1 MREKVIGDMPHGFP
15 ELTGLLLS
23 YFFGALG
30 FDIEKAGVS
39 LLVGGVAVII
49 FARLAIIL
57 ADGPALKDMLSCKG
71 HSGTLPC
78 SLCMNAVQHEAPRG
92 GVPLHLFSDKI
103 LSIAEPTLA
112 SFQPHTNATVHALM
126 MKLSVYKST
135 LGPTAFGEK
144 ETMLG
149 FTWNPCNLMMNTR
162 IMLGLVS
169 VLMYDWAHIFLCEGI
184 VDVEIGLFM
193 KHMHVQRTSTNFD
206 DVAAYI
212 SGWRI
217 PSSLPRI
224 DRLFTPSAI
233 KNNLTNSR
241 FSSTASELLT
251 LVPLLIMYMTRVV
264 ALRGACM
271 PHVLR
276 PIVGIRKIIAYECF
290 ALVLKQVSRMWTDP
304 SINVH

>member
-1 MREKVIGDMPHGFP
+1 
-15 ELTGLLLS
+15 
-23 YFFGALG
+23 
-30 FDIEKAGVS
+30 
-39 LLVGGVAVII
+39 
-49 FARLAIIL
+49 
-57 ADGPALKDMLSCKG
+57 
-71 HSGTLPC
+71 
-78 SLCMNAVQHEAPRG
+78 
-92 GVPLHLFSDKI
+92 
-103 LSIAEPTLA
+103 
-112 SFQPHTNATVHALM
+112 M

-135 LGPTAFGEK
+135 LGITAFGER

-169 VLMYDWAHIFLCEGI
+169 VLMYDWAHIFLCEGL

-193 KHMHVQRTSTNFD
+193 KHMHVQRTSINFD
-206 DVAAYI
+206 DIAAYI

-233 KNNLTNSR
+233 KNNLLNSR